1 MCSGTNICWFNLGL
15 CSFGSYSS
23 CRGTLNKYREGVKDM
38 DALGVIISFAIFGV
52 LAAGVGGIF
61 AIYTK
66 QD

>member
-1 MCSGTNICWFNLGL
+1 
-15 CSFGSYSS
+15 
-23 CRGTLNKYREGVKDM
+23 M
-38 DALGVIISFAIFGV
+38 DVLGVVILLSIFGV

>member
-1 MCSGTNICWFNLGL
+1 
-15 CSFGSYSS
+15 
-23 CRGTLNKYREGVKDM
+23 M
-38 DALGVIISFAIFGV
+38 DALGVVILLAIFGI

>member
-1 MCSGTNICWFNLGL
+1 
-15 CSFGSYSS
+15 
-23 CRGTLNKYREGVKDM
+23 M
-38 DALGVIISFAIFGV
+38 DVLGVVILFSIFGV

>member
-1 MCSGTNICWFNLGL
+1 
-15 CSFGSYSS
+15 
-23 CRGTLNKYREGVKDM
+23 M
-38 DALGVIISFAIFGV
+38 DALVAVILFAIFGV

>member
-1 MCSGTNICWFNLGL
+1 
-15 CSFGSYSS
+15 
-23 CRGTLNKYREGVKDM
+23 M
-38 DALGVIISFAIFGV
+38 DVLVVVILLSIFGI